1 MIRYSTKGRKQYRK
15 TDAFDLSED
24 SLCLGKF
31 VEGQSPIQNASDA
44 ITNNI
49 EAIPRSG
56 DFAVDLDE
64 ELIKYGVT
72 R

>member
-31 VEGQSPIQNASDA
+31 VEGLSPYPKCKRRYRKQYRGH
-44 ITNNI
+44 
-49 EAIPRSG
+49 PP
-56 DFAVDLDE
+56 
-64 ELIKYGVT
+64 K
-72 R
+72 